1 MLVSAASLFYLHH
14 LRSCAA
20 SATGACATGG
30 KTICSL
36 AASMDGA
43 RPSARAAALPSAL
56 LLYEPGFRLQAVSL
70 DWGPVAEIIRFGV
83 WLYGTMA
90 AAGICKMVLGKQQ
103 SQKWF

>member
-36 AASMDGA
+36 A
-43 RPSARAAALPSAL
+43 
-56 LLYEPGFRLQAVSL
+56 VSL
-70 DWGPVAEIIRFGV
+70 DWGPVAEIICFGV